1 MQEKT
6 ADVVCET
13 GDLLRLYLRATLK
26 NKRKGVDSLSTIIAV
41 CSGKGGAGK
50 TTVTAALAHF
60 FSRYR
65 KTLVLDF
72 NFGLR
77 NMDHVLG
84 VEDRVVFTYSDI
96 FSNNVPFDKAVV
108 KVKDR
113 LDFLCSSPYMEEPPD
128 IGKVL
133 TLIEEGVRRADIIL
147 LDTPSSL
154 EEGFR
159 LSVSVADS
167 LVVVTT
173 PSEVTVRG
181 GDKAALAA
189 MVPRSRTG
197 LVINRCD
204 DRGMTEEAITERLPF
219 RVLARIPVQ
228 SEVDPVRLSHLF
240 TPVPEREAETGEPKN
255 P

>member
-1 MQEKT
+1 M
-6 ADVVCET
+6 
-13 GDLLRLYLRATLK
+13 
-26 NKRKGVDSLSTIIAV
+26 STIIAV
-41 CSGKGGAGK
+41 CSGRGGAGK

-84 VEDRVVFTYSDI
+84 VADRVVFTYSDI

-113 LDFLCSSPYMEEPPD
+113 LDFLCSSPYMEAPPD
-128 IGKVL
+128 IGQAL
-133 TLIEEGVRRADIIL
+133 ALIEEGIRRADIIL

-159 LSVSVADS
+159 LSISAADS

-173 PSEVTVRG
+173 PSEMTVRG
-181 GDKAALAA
+181 GDKVVLAA
-189 MVPRSRTG
+189 MIPKGRTG

-204 DRGMTEEAITERLPF
+204 DIGMTEDAITEVLPF

-228 SEVDPVRLSHLF
+228 QEVDPVRLSHLF
-240 TPVPEREAETGEPKN
+240 VPVAEEETEAEGPGGA
-255 P
+255 